1 MTTETIIPDRGEFVD
16 ALWLLCQG
24 HVLVYIGNVVGGCV
38 LDGGIVYRS
47 YRTLLRYGLIY
58 EFDNPKGLPNT
69 SYYRITER
77 GREFAQRVFAA
88 WRSRPVW
95 QRLAMRL
102 LG

>member
-1 MTTETIIPDRGEFVD
+1 MRTETIIPDRGEFVD
-16 ALWLLCQG
+16 ALRLLRKG
-24 HVLVYIGNVVGGCV
+24 HVLVYVGDICGGCV
-38 LDGGIVYRS
+38 LDGGMIYRS
-47 YRTLLRYGLIY
+47 HRPLLRYGLIR
-58 EFDNPKGLPNT
+58 EFDNPNGLPNT

-77 GREFAQRVFAA
+77 GREFTARALAA